1 MSQIE
6 FNLARPA
13 YLIAQT
19 ARLHRTVS
27 HYGANGRQQTNTT
40 VHVGTTDS
48 LFKVLKPPDC
58 TGRCRIMVPTEDN
71 KLIQLSTSVQQTLCS
86 RAVSHYGANGRQQTN
101 ITVHVGTTDSLFKI
115 LKPPDCTGRCRI
127 VVPTEDNKLIQLST
141 SILKPPDCTGRCRI
155 VVLTEDNKLIQ
166 LSTSVQQILCSRY
179 SNRQIAQGGTQT
191 ARLHRAVSH
200 YGANGRQQTNTTVH
214 VGTTDSL
221 FKVLKPPDC
230 TGRCRIMVPTE
241 DNKLIQLSTSVQQTL
256 CSRAVSHY
264 GANGRQQT
272 NITVH
277 VGTTDSLFKILKPPD
292 CTGRCRIVVLTED
305 NKLIQLS
312 TSVQQ
317 ILCSRYSNR
326 QIAQGGTQTARL
338 HRAVSHYGAN
348 GRQQTNTTVHV
359 GTTDSLFK
367 VLKPPDCTGRCRIMV
382 PTEDNKLIQLST
394 SVQQTLCSRAVSHY
408 GANGRQ
414 QTNITVHVGTT
425 DSLFKILK
433 PPDCTGRCRIVV
445 LTEDNKLIQLS
456 TSVQP
461 ILCSRY
467 SNRQIA
473 QGGVALWSK
482 RKTTN

>member
-86 RAVSHYGANGRQQTN
+86 RFFVQGTQTARLHRAVSHYGANGRQQTN

-127 VVPTEDNKLIQLST
+127 VV
-141 SILKPPDCTGRCRI
+141 
-155 VVLTEDNKLIQ
+155 LTEDNKLIQ
-166 LSTSVQQILCSRY
+166 LSTSVQQILCSRLFV
-179 SNRQIAQGGTQT
+179 QGTQT

-256 CSRAVSHY
+256 CSR
-264 GANGRQQT
+264 
-272 NITVH
+272 
-277 VGTTDSLFKILKPPD
+277 FF
-292 CTGRCRIVVLTED
+292 
-305 NKLIQLS
+305 
-312 TSVQQ
+312 VQ
-317 ILCSRYSNR
+317 
-326 QIAQGGTQTARL
+326 GTQTARL

-348 GRQQTNTTVHV
+348 GRQQTNITVHV

-394 SVQQTLCSRAVSHY
+394 SVQQILCSRLFVQGTQTARLHRAVSHY